1 MKTIKSQIE
10 AVGTVTNGDLEVVIY
25 TNEKRQPIFY
35 KVERMGLDEVVAFL
49 NTIGDEKTD
58 TKVN

>member
-35 KVERMGLDEVVAFL
+35 RVERMSLDDIVNFL
-49 NTIGDEKTD
+49 NS
-58 TKVN
+58 VNQEIK